1 MMYILKYLVYIMNEN
16 VGQSGENMSS
26 DDTTESIEKQEKVDI
41 KKLLSVVPPPAA
53 LFSKQKQGIRE
64 KRIRLRYDQSVK
76 ADEAKISSS
85 LARELG
91 IREYVEISVTGKKR
105 FRLKAVISDS
115 IPPDVVYIN
124 PEPAKRFGI
133 SDNSICTIRAV

>member
-1 MMYILKYLVYIMNEN
+1 MKYILKYVVHIMNEN
-16 VGQSGENMSS
+16 VSQSEENITS
-26 DDTTESIEKQEKVDI
+26 DNTTESIEKQEKVDI
-41 KKLLSVVPPPAA
+41 KKLLSVIPPPAT
-53 LFSKQKQGIRE
+53 LFSKQKQGSRE

-76 ADEAKISSS
+76 TDEAKISSS

-91 IREYVEISVTGKKR
+91 IKEYVEISVTGKKR

-115 IPPDVVYIN
+115 IPSDAVYIN